1 MAFGQQFQG
10 NSIMELINLLQ
21 YEPIIKMA
29 PDVLYLKDQNDLDW
43 YESQKLFSDSTMKIG
58 CDRSGVILMAS
69 VDVSTLWPEGVSVFE
84 VNQSKLPNEF
94 KADSSY
100 QFKDG
105 KVGKRVLSQ
114 EEVIELADTQRSA
127 MLRIIS
133 DRILPL
139 QDALELDYI
148 TNDELDLLRTLKSIR
163 VELSRLDTSKAP
175 DIKWP
180 VLPE

>member
-29 PDVLYLKDQNDLDW
+29 PDVLYLKDMNDQDW

-58 CDRSGVILMAS
+58 CDSNGVILMAS
-69 VDVSTLWPEGVSVFE
+69 VDVSTLWPEGLSVFE
-84 VNQSKLPNEF
+84 IHQSNLPNEF
-94 KADSSY
+94 KADAGW

-105 KVGKRVLSQ
+105 QIDKRVLSQ
-114 EEVIELADTQRSA
+114 NEVVALAETQRSE
-127 MLRIIS
+127 MLRHIS

-139 QDALELDYI
+139 QDARELDDI
-148 TNDELDLLRTLKSIR
+148 SSDELGLLRELKSIR